1 MDKIIVNKIKE
12 LKTNEREMKMSN
24 MVHHTLTQE
33 EWTTQRHIEKQN
45 RTRFNPWSIGVIR
58 VVGKKF
64 HNNFKARFWMSHPLV
79 YNGYNLGVTSKHQ
92 QMNLLAGTRGPAK
105 NSTSEDN

>member
-33 EWTTQRHIEKQN
+33 E
-45 RTRFNPWSIGVIR
+45 
-58 VVGKKF
+58 
-64 HNNFKARFWMSHPLV
+64 
-79 YNGYNLGVTSKHQ
+79 
-92 QMNLLAGTRGPAK
+92 
-105 NSTSEDN
+105 